1 MGANCETPVAV
12 FLYNRPDTTARMIEA
27 VAAVEPETLYVVA
40 DGPVDERD
48 AERCAAARAAVED
61 RIDWDCDVRRTYRE
75 RNHGVASVH
84 EGIDWV
90 FEREREA
97 IFVEDDCV
105 PNESFF
111 EFCEAMLERYRDDER
126 IMSVNGTNRH
136 ETWKADRQDYHFVTY
151 QGVWG
156 WATWRRAWEHY
167 DPEMREWADPEVRNR
182 VRDVICDDEQVAY
195 QFERFRKRYEGESVA
210 WSKPWRF
217 AITINNGLSVVP
229 ARNLVSNI
237 GFDERGIHTTDPESD
252 LAEIPRYELS
262 APYEGPDAVAPDRRY
277 QRTYFERFERTSR
290 REKALEYGTRRGKQL
305 AARLLPP
312 TITDALKRRLE
323 GTHSR

>member
-1 MGANCETPVAV
+1 MGAYCETPVAV

-40 DGPVDERD
+40 NGPVDERD

-75 RNHGVASVH
+75 RNHGVSSVH

-90 FEREREA
+90 FEREQEA

-126 IMSVNGTNRH
+126 IMSVNGTNRL
-136 ETWKADRQDYHFVTY
+136 ETWKTDRRDYHFVTY

-167 DPEMREWADPEVRNR
+167 DPEMREWADPGVRNR

-217 AITINNGLSVVP
+217 AITINNG
-229 ARNLVSNI
+229 R
-237 GFDERGIHTTDPESD
+237 
-252 LAEIPRYELS
+252 
-262 APYEGPDAVAPDRRY
+262 
-277 QRTYFERFERTSR
+277 
-290 REKALEYGTRRGKQL
+290 
-305 AARLLPP
+305 
-312 TITDALKRRLE
+312 
-323 GTHSR
+323 